1 MAPLLATWSVE
12 YEQARMRGNTAR
24 NSSDKDVLRQHC
36 RYIMSAH
43 ADAATAPSAVPTTP
57 VSLAAVV
64 AGYDNVLVLDPSTIH
79 VQAGV
84 IRSGQPSQWH
94 TGGDDSS
101 VHLFTAAE
109 TSLHAAGLS
118 PSQIGAYIFCDG
130 PGSQLGIRTAAM
142 ALRTWQAL
150 RAAPVPV
157 FAYRSLRVAALAHA
171 RTNAGPFAVV
181 ADARRD
187 SWHAVRVAAD
197 GTATDVLRISREE
210 LSTWTEPLFTPAGFR
225 AWVQPP
231 RPAAT
236 CAYDCAS
243 MFSAFGDEPLLF
255 PITEPEPWLSAPIT
269 YKSWTGER
277 HRAASS

>member
-1 MAPLLATWSVE
+1 
-12 YEQARMRGNTAR
+12 
-24 NSSDKDVLRQHC
+24 
-36 RYIMSAH
+36 MSAH
-43 ADAATAPSAVPTTP
+43 VDPAAAPSATP

-64 AGYDNVLVLDPSTIH
+64 RGHGNVLVLDPCTIH

-84 IRSGQPSQWH
+84 LRSGQPPLWH
-94 TGGDDSS
+94 SGGDDSS
-101 VHLFTAAE
+101 IHLFAAAE
-109 TSLHAAGLS
+109 TCLHSAGLK
-118 PSQIGAYIFCDG
+118 PSQITAYVFCDG

-150 RAAPVPV
+150 RATPAPV
-157 FAYRSLRVAALAHA
+157 FAYRSLRVAALAQA
-171 RTNAGPFAVV
+171 RTIPGPFAVV

-197 GTATDVLRISREE
+197 GVATDVLRLSREE

-225 AWVQPP
+225 AWAQPP

-243 MFSAFGDEPLLF
+243 MFSALGDDPLLF
-255 PITEPEPWLSAPIT
+255 PVTEPEPWLSAPIT

-277 HRAASS
+277 HRAASA